1 MKLET
6 YDMII
11 STIRDI
17 IKDTVFENY
26 VYSVGG
32 CERDRLL
39 GNEIKDIDLVV
50 NLPNGGI
57 NLANYLNDNKYTLH
71 DPVIYESFGTAMFK
85 LIDFPTIEIEVV
97 QTRKE
102 CYRDVN
108 SRNPETTYGTI
119 NDDAERRD
127 FTVNAFYRN
136 ISSGKLCD
144 FNGNSCD
151 DILNG
156 VIRCCGE
163 PDIIFKEDA
172 LRILRAF
179 RFASRLEFKITHETY
194 KGIFNN
200 VERLNTISRERITDE
215 FSKILVSKDP
225 FIFLDKIYLFKHI
238 IFPFIRQDYVEN
250 ICTPR
255 QRRLLRDSYQILE
268 IRLAILFQD
277 LSEETIRELMFNMK
291 YPNKLIDE
299 VIFLIKTSKYPFFDN
314 ACGLYY
320 IRKAMYESK
329 TMEKFYKL
337 TQYLTSINL
346 NGTKVFL
353 RSQIEVGDIMYG
365 YKLGINGNDI
375 IQTLKYQPGPI
386 IKTVLDTLLSES
398 FSDPLKYMDKEECLT
413 FIENIDFINNTRERL
428 KEIL

>member
-57 NLANYLNDNKYTLH
+57 NLATYLHENKYTLYK
-71 DPVIYESFGTAMFK
+71 PVVYESFGTAMFK
-85 LIDFPTIEIEVV
+85 LVDFPTIEIEVV

-102 CYRDVN
+102 CYRDIN
-108 SRNPETTYGTI
+108 SRNPETTFGTI
-119 NDDAERRD
+119 NDDCERRD

-136 ISSGKLCD
+136 VSTGKLCD
-144 FNGNSCD
+144 FNGNSCN

-156 VIRCCGE
+156 LIRCCGE
-163 PDIIFKEDA
+163 PNIIFKEDA

-179 RFASRLEFKITHETY
+179 RFSSRLGFKITYETY
-194 KGIFNN
+194 EGIFNN
-200 VERLNTISRERITDE
+200 IERLHTISRERITDE
-215 FSKILVSKDP
+215 FSKILTSP
-225 FIFLDKIYLFKHI
+225 NPSIFLEKIHNFRHI
-238 IFPFIRQDYVEN
+238 IFPFNREDYIEN
-250 ICTPR
+250 IGR
-255 QRRLLRDSYQILE
+255 IKHRILIRNSYPILE
-268 IRLAILFQD
+268 IRLAILFKE
-277 LSEETIRELMFNMK
+277 LSEDIIRELMFNMK

-299 VIFLIKTSKYPFFDN
+299 VIFLINTSKYDFFN
-314 ACGLYY
+314 EESELYY

-329 TMEKFYKL
+329 TPERFHKL
-337 TQYLTSINL
+337 TQYLTSIGL
-346 NGTKVFL
+346 NGLEIFL
-353 RSQIEVGDIMYG
+353 KSQLKVGDIMYG

-375 IQTLKYQPGPI
+375 IETLKYQPGPI

-398 FSDPLKYMDKEECLT
+398 FSDPLKYIDKEECLT
-413 FIENIDFINNTRERL
+413 LIENIDFVNNTRERL